1 VDQNLVIKFFFE
13 GGWIMYPILITSIV
27 ALAVIVE
34 RVLWWT
40 MEARKRDNDKLNQV
54 YAALEKSDLKVASGI
69 ARTSEDPFLRVIWHG
84 LNHHFAS
91 LEGALQVA
99 AGIEIERAGRFLVV
113 MDTIVTL
120 APLLGLLGT
129 VTGLMRAFFKLGN
142 SELSEGAITG
152 GIAEALIATAC
163 GLTIAV
169 VCLIALN
176 YFSAKVSRFTFQLQ
190 TACTNTEIL
199 INSARAKTKGAPDN
213 ETSFA
218 ITA

>member
-1 VDQNLVIKFFFE
+1 MNPVEAALRRIAVDVSSHAGKGL
-13 GGWIMYPILITSIV
+13 P
-27 ALAVIVE
+27 IVE
-34 RVLWWT
+34 AQLETRL
-40 MEARKRDNDKLNQV
+40 
-54 YAALEKSDLKVASGI
+54 ALE
-69 ARTSEDPFLRVIWHG
+69 RHG
-84 LNHHFAS
+84 LEKN
-91 LEGALQVA
+91 LLILG
-99 AGIEIERAGRFLVV
+99 
-113 MDTIVTL
+113 TL
-120 APLLGLLGT
+120 GNNAPFLGLLGT
-129 VTGLMRAFFKLGN
+129 VTGLMKAFFKLGN

-176 YFSAKVSRFTFQLQ
+176 YFSAKVAKFTFQLQ

-199 INSARAKTKGAPDN
+199 INAGKAKIKGALDN